1 MTMYLLL
8 GVQESATEHQIR
20 AAYRTL
26 ARRYHPDVS
35 RTPDAKK
42 FARIHQAYNVV
53 GSATNRMEYDE
64 WLRKSR
70 EAEKKTVALIPR
82 GASSQGAGDKNP
94 PIGPH
99 DFIACSSNQ
108 LLTPPA
114 SPLRNER
121 KGSRMR
127 DWFTGTEPEPLYV
140 VWG

>member
-42 FARIHQAYNVV
+42 FARIHQAYNVL
-53 GSATNRMEYDE
+53 GNTINRMEYDQ
-64 WLRKSR
+64 WLRDSR
-70 EAEKKTVALIPR
+70 EAETKALVLVP
-82 GASSQGAGDKNP
+82 KE
-94 PIGPH
+94 
-99 DFIACSSNQ
+99 
-108 LLTPPA
+108 TPPHSNSETP
-114 SPLRNER
+114 SPTANPHKGQAHPSEKTAPNIGR
-121 KGSRMR
+121 KGSRIC
-127 DWFTGTEPEPLYV
+127 DWFTGAEPESRYV

>member
-42 FARIHQAYNVV
+42 FARIHQAYNVL

-70 EAEKKTVALIPR
+70 EAEKKAVALIPKDPPPPKYVAPDPEPGNQEYAGVLVTPALHR
-82 GASSQGAGDKNP
+82 G
-94 PIGPH
+94 
-99 DFIACSSNQ
+99 
-108 LLTPPA
+108 
-114 SPLRNER
+114 R
-121 KGSRMR
+121 KGSKMS
-127 DWFTGTEPEPLYV
+127 DWFTGYSPESAIV